1 MPDPPQERETMGFT
15 RRIHAPRETDR
26 IRVPVR
32 ARVFCQLVLST
43 TVVVAGCGPGVGSER
58 GEEGTAEMVSY
69 DVQPFGALDDGTEVS
84 LFTLTNENGISVS
97 IANYGG
103 IVTRLSVPDRDGN
116 PGDIVLGHDSLGGYL
131 GGHPY
136 FGAIVGRYG
145 NRIAGGRFT
154 LDGVEYE
161 LATNNGDNHLHGG
174 VRGFDKVVWEA
185 EPYRESGEAGVK
197 LAYVSADGEEG
208 YPGLLAVTVT
218 YALTDAD
225 ELRIDYTAET
235 NAPTVVNLTHH
246 SYFNLAGHG
255 AGDVLDH
262 ELLLFAG
269 RFTPVDAGLIPTG
282 ELRSVDETPFDF
294 RMPTVIGSRIDN
306 RDEQLERGGG
316 YDHNFVFDTYDGR
329 LRLAGRVYEPTSGR
343 MMIVFTSEPG
353 IQFYSGNFLDGSDVG
368 KGGARYEQ
376 RSGFCLETQH
386 FPDSPNRPEFP
397 STVLRPG
404 ERYQSTTVYQFT
416 VQ

>member
-1 MPDPPQERETMGFT
+1 
-15 RRIHAPRETDR
+15 
-26 IRVPVR
+26 
-32 ARVFCQLVLST
+32 
-43 TVVVAGCGPGVGSER
+43 
-58 GEEGTAEMVSY
+58 MVSY
-69 DVQPFGALDDGTEVS
+69 EVQLFGALDDSTEVG
-84 LFTLTNENGISVS
+84 LFTLTNQNGISVS
-97 IANYGG
+97 ITNYGG

-116 PGDIVLGHDSLGGYL
+116 LGDVVLGHDSLGDYL

-145 NRIAGGRFT
+145 NRIAAGHFT
-154 LDGVEYE
+154 LDGVEYK

-185 EPYRESGEAGVK
+185 EPYREAGEAGVK

-208 YPGLLAVTVT
+208 YPGQLTVTVS
-218 YALTDAD
+218 YALTGAD
-225 ELRIDYTAET
+225 ELRIDYAAET
-235 NAPTVVNLTHH
+235 SAPTVVNLTHH

-255 AGDVLDH
+255 AGDVLGH

-282 ELRSVDETPFDF
+282 ELRPVDGTPFDF
-294 RMPTVIGSRIDN
+294 RMPTVIGLRIDS
-306 RDEQLERGGG
+306 RDQQLEFGGG
-316 YDHNFVFDTYDGR
+316 YDHNFVFNTYDGD

-343 MMIVFTSEPG
+343 MMIVFTTEPG
-353 IQFYSGNFLDGSDVG
+353 IQFYSGNFLDGSNVG
-368 KGGARYEQ
+368 KGGVRYEQ

-386 FPDSPNRPEFP
+386 FPDSPNRLEFP

-404 ERYQSTTVYQFT
+404 ERYQSTTIYQFT
-416 VQ
+416 AP